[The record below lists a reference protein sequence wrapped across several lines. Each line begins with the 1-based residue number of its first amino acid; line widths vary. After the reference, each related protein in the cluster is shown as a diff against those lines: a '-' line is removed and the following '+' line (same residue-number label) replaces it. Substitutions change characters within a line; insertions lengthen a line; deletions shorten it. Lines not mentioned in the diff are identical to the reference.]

1 MKYVYLTLD
10 DLLDMFDDENTDK
23 NKNQHTE
30 SDKQSKEKSDKND
43 TLTEVYNSLIN
54 LLAEYYGYED
64 VDEDEEDESDCQEND
79 KNTCDAGY
87 ENLYSKL
94 KSANFNEDDVKNIHD
109 KKIETVKETKQHEK
123 IKITKSEALYLL
135 GFDEKDFEIV

>member
-1 MKYVYLTLD
+1 MYLTLD
-10 DLLDMFDDENTDK
+10 DLLDMFGDENTDK
-23 NKNQHTE
+23 NKSQHTE
-30 SDKQSKEKSDKND
+30 SNKQSKEKSNKND
-43 TLTEVYNSLIN
+43 TFNSLIDF
-54 LLAEYYGYED
+54 LAECYGYED

-94 KSANFNEDDVKNIHD
+94 KPTNFNEDDVKNIHD
-109 KKIETVKETKQHEK
+109 KKIETIKETKQHEK

>member
-10 DLLDMFDDENTDK
+10 DLLDMFDDEKKDETEIQH
-23 NKNQHTE
+23 NKSN
-30 SDKQSKEKSDKND
+30 KPSKEKADKND
-43 TLTEVYNSLIN
+43 AFNSLID
-54 LLAEYYGYED
+54 LLAKYYSYED
-64 VDEDEEDESDCQEND
+64 DESDCQED
-79 KNTCDAGY
+79 DEDTCDAGY

-94 KSANFNEDDVKNIHD
+94 KSTDFNENDVKNIHD
-109 KKIETVKETKQHEK
+109 KIIETTKETKQREK